1 MFSDIYFIVE
11 IIFFLV
17 KMIFFYSCE
26 LNISDF
32 FMEILLFY
40 HLQIN
45 NMMSSNLYLL

>member
-32 FMEILLFY
+32 FMEILLF
-40 HLQIN
+40 LS
-45 NMMSSNLYLL
+45 SSNQQHDE